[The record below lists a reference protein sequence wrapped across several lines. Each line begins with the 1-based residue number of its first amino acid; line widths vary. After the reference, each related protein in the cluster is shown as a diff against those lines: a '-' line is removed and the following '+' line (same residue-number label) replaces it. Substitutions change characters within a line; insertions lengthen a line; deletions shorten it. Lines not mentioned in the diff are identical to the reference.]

1 MNRTK
6 NFLLPDELGTSNI
19 KSLQEIFPDRLRL
32 TAAFAMALF
41 ALSNIPDIFI
51 SKEIFWRLFSVKAS
65 AITLFTFLFLAT
77 WWAKTITRCIILTYT
92 QVITAT
98 ISTGI
103 LIYLTGGEQSQWA
116 LTPGLIILVSCLL
129 VPLPVRALVLI
140 SAISALGHFVPAHIL
155 MSNSASPQSSFVHLF
170 YFIAFITI
178 GITSGAVQYR
188 LFLKQQ
194 LQLKRSNEL
203 ADALKQSEE
212 NLKSKVSELEIERR
226 KTADADR
233 LKTEFL
239 SNITHEL
246 RTPLT
251 GIIGFSGL
259 LTQDDNIRG
268 EAKKMI
274 EAIQKE
280 GGALLNLIENLI
292 DLSKIEDFKKDIW
305 LEPDT
310 VPLLIYQVVDS
321 CKPEID
327 KAGHNVAVD
336 VPTSFPAVMFD
347 HYKLAQVLTHLMQ
360 NAIKFTSPGGEIK
373 IGCVESGEWAEIFV
387 HDNGAGMS
395 QEEQKVIFDRFRQL
409 DGSSTRQHGGTGIGL
424 SIVKRFVELYKG
436 SIEVKSE
443 IGEGSKFVIKLE
455 KKSG

>member
-1 MNRTK
+1 MSRTK
-6 NFLLPDELGTSNI
+6 NFLLPAELGTSNI

-41 ALSNIPDIFI
+41 ALSNIPDIFM
-51 SKEIFWRLFSVKAS
+51 SEEIFWRLFSVKAS
-65 AITLFTFLFLAT
+65 AITLFGFLFLAT
-77 WWAKTITRCIILTYT
+77 WLASTITRCIILTYT

-98 ISTGI
+98 IFTGI
-103 LIYLTGGEQSQWA
+103 IIYMTGGEQSQWA
-116 LTPGLIILVSCLL
+116 LGPGLIILVYCIL
-129 VPLPVRALVLI
+129 VPLPARALTLI
-140 SAISALGHFVPAHIL
+140 SAISVLGHIIPAHIL
-155 MSNSASPQSSFVHLF
+155 LTDSAASQFSSVHLF
-170 YFIAFITI
+170 YFMAFIAI

-188 LFLKQQ
+188 LFIKQR
-194 LQLKRSNEL
+194 LQLERSNEL
-203 ADALKQSEE
+203 AEALRQSEE
-212 NLKSKVSELEIERR
+212 NLKSKVSELEIARR

-259 LTQDDNIRG
+259 LTKDENIKD
-268 EAKKMI
+268 EAKEMI
-274 EAIQKE
+274 EAIQQE

-292 DLSKIEDFKKDIW
+292 DLSKIEDFERGIW

-321 CKPEID
+321 CKQEID

-336 VPTSFPAVMFD
+336 VPKAFPAVMFD

-360 NAIKFTSPGGEIK
+360 NAIKFTSPGGEIE
-373 IGCVESGEWAEIFV
+373 IGCRQNGKYVEIFV
-387 HDNGAGMS
+387 HDNGVGIS
-395 QEEQKVIFDRFRQL
+395 QNEQKVIFDRFRQL

-424 SIVKRFVELYKG
+424 SIAKRFVELYKG

-443 IGEGSKFVIKLE
+443 IGEGSTFVIKLE
-455 KKSG
+455 KKNE